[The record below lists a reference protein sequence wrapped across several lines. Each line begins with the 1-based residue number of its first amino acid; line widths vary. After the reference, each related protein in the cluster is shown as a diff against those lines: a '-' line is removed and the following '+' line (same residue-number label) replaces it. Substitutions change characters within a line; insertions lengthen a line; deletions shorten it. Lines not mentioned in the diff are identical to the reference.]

1 MENSLDEEGMHLRFW
16 GWLPDSSARVESRF
30 FWA

>member
-1 MENSLDEEGMHLRFW
+1 MENSLDEEGMHLQLW
-16 GWLPDSSARVESRF
+16 GWFPDCSVRVESRF